1 MKELSNTLDKP
12 DSMRLLF
19 RDPRNRRRIK
29 GRARTGPPAEL
40 CVCSVCEGKNGGRE
54 RERPPPPP
62 PPPPPHWWRQ
72 LNRGRNRMPLSSLLS
87 FSAQV
92 AVSTTTNSEILLTL
106 YPLRYKTNHKRSR
119 NLSAVHIFALLFPGC
134 NRHHPM
140 NNPGCSSGDAVTSY

>member
-54 RERPPPPP
+54 REAAAAAAAAAAALVASVKQRPEQNAP
-62 PPPPPHWWRQ
+62 
-72 LNRGRNRMPLSSLLS
+72 
-87 FSAQV
+87 
-92 AVSTTTNSEILLTL
+92 LLTSLFFRPSSRL
-106 YPLRYKTNHKRSR
+106 YN
-119 NLSAVHIFALLFPGC
+119 
-134 NRHHPM
+134 
-140 NNPGCSSGDAVTSY
+140 DEQ